1 MIFKHCKKKSDALVA
16 KNLKKNRRYF
26 TKEGWP
32 IIKELLRTKC
42 SNCISQKFMT
52 SSFEM
57 QESSKEKVIQKLQ
70 LATALCYHTSG
81 IYEVSTV
88 FEKYSKNY

>member
-1 MIFKHCKKKSDALVA
+1 
-16 KNLKKNRRYF
+16 
-26 TKEGWP
+26 
-32 IIKELLRTKC
+32 
-42 SNCISQKFMT
+42 MT

-88 FEKYSKNY
+88 FEKYSKNYQFWRENSSIFLAF